1 MKKLILSLFL
11 LISCLPGFS
20 QHESLFN
27 LWYGVKWNVNATAPE
42 VIRIAELDSMNI
54 HRYDVLPIQT
64 AMKGCL
70 LLDNGVVNYYL
81 NPIDWS
87 AKEAGGASKL
97 DGADG
102 QVMIEIPSH
111 YELFEQIGDTCYA
124 KICLVYKAG
133 FRYVPKMYVSAYKA
147 ALNRTTLKLASVKN
161 TTATYRGGA
170 NQSTWD
176 ALDKTM
182 LGKPVTDVSRT
193 NFRVYAQKRGVNWS
207 MQNYRTWKTVYWL
220 YIIEYATRNSQAA
233 VDYTYTAEGYHKGG
247 LGAGVTNLVS
257 AEWNTYNSLY
267 PIIPCGTSDSLA
279 NSTGQKLYVIP
290 GYTGTN
296 TVYVARYR
304 GIENAFGEIWD
315 WVDGINFQF
324 LQTQQTAKAYII
336 DNPNHFADANV
347 NIGKARAVMNVSKT
361 SGYIKSMVFGSYGD
375 VLAVNA
381 GTSGTGS
388 STYYADYNHSGYAA
402 SYWGWRALLVGGG
415 YAISDSYAGLGCAHS
430 YYAAWSTYAY
440 LGSRLVFTGN

>member
-1 MKKLILSLFL
+1 
-11 LISCLPGFS
+11 
-20 QHESLFN
+20 
-27 LWYGVKWNVNATAPE
+27 
-42 VIRIAELDSMNI
+42 
-54 HRYDVLPIQT
+54 
-64 AMKGCL
+64 
-70 LLDNGVVNYYL
+70 
-81 NPIDWS
+81 
-87 AKEAGGASKL
+87 
-97 DGADG
+97 
-102 QVMIEIPSH
+102 
-111 YELFEQIGDTCYA
+111 
-124 KICLVYKAG
+124 
-133 FRYVPKMYVSAYKA
+133 MYVSAYKA
-147 ALNRTTLKLASVKN
+147 ALNRTTLKLSSVKN
-161 TTATYRGGA
+161 TSTTYRGGN
-170 NQSTWD
+170 NQSAWD

-182 LGKPVTDVSRT
+182 LGKPVTNVSRT

-220 YIIEYATRNSQAA
+220 YIIEYATRNSQTA

-247 LGAGVTNLVS
+247 LGNGVTNLVA
-257 AEWNTYNSLY
+257 AEWSTYNGY
-267 PIIPCGTSDSLA
+267 HPVIPCGTSDSLA

-336 DNPNHFADANV
+336 DNPNHFADENV
-347 NIGKARAVMNVSKT
+347 NIGKARAVVDVSKT

-388 STYYADYNHSGYAA
+388 STYYADYNYSGYAG
-402 SYWGWRALLVGGG
+402 SYWGWRALLVGGHAYHG
-415 YAISDSYAGLGCAHS
+415 SAAGLGCAG
-430 YYAAWSTYAY
+430 AASAAAASV
-440 LGSRLVFTGN
+440 GSRLCFLGN